1 MATVYTQLPADA
13 QIRGPSLVGPGL
25 QIRGPGM
32 LTGQCPTA
40 VTDFSA
46 KVSDAIALNQGP
58 VCILMADDNVAIQQ
72 LMARWAVGSG
82 PGWLV
87 GTQTNAAE
95 LQRAYDAVGDGKPLR
110 VLIAPTFQYVL
121 ALNTKWHACP

>member
-32 LTGQCPTA
+32 LTAQCPTA

-46 KVSDAIALNQGP
+46 VVTGAIGLLQGP
-58 VCILMADDNVAIQQ
+58 VCILMAESNVAIQQ
-72 LMARWAVGSG
+72 LVAKWAVGSVT
-82 PGWLV
+82 GWLV

-95 LQRAYDAVGDGKPLR
+95 LQRAYDAVGDGNLLR
-110 VLIAPTFQYVL
+110 VLIAPTFAYVQ